1 MIDKNYKAGTQKG
14 SANYDA
20 VITLI
25 ATPKGKFPPQA
36 GKIIEALV
44 AAKGN
49 TLTVGELVG
58 TDGSTESALDKA
70 GLFEKT
76 GILPTDMG
84 YAIKSNMIKKVF
96 KHKKSSQTK
105 KTKYSKAVIYEKM
118 LPSVVLVVVSIPES
132 KWISKKPK
140 K

>member
-1 MIDKNYKAGTQKG
+1 MIDKNYKAGTQRG

-25 ATPKGKFPPQA
+25 ATPTVDIAPQA
-36 GKIIEALV
+36 GKIIEALI

-70 GLFEKT
+70 GLKT
-76 GILPTDMG
+76 
-84 YAIKSNMIKKVF
+84 V
-96 KHKKSSQTK
+96 QTPNDIW
-105 KTKYSKAVIYEKM
+105 THYKAR
-118 LPSVVLVVVSIPES
+118 LVEEGLVT
-132 KWISKKPK
+132 IS
-140 K
+140 

>member
-1 MIDKNYKAGTQKG
+1 MIDKNYKAGTQRG

-25 ATPKGKFPPQA
+25 ATPTGKFPPQA

-70 GLFEKT
+70 GLKT
-76 GILPTDMG
+76 
-84 YAIKSNMIKKVF
+84 V
-96 KHKKSSQTK
+96 QTPNDIW
-105 KTKYSKAVIYEKM
+105 THYKAR
-118 LPSVVLVVVSIPES
+118 LVEEGLVTIN
-132 KWISKKPK
+132 
-140 K
+140 

>member
-36 GKIIEALV
+36 GIIIEALL

-70 GLFEKT
+70 GLNV
-76 GILPTDMG
+76 M
-84 YAIKSNMIKKVF
+84 
-96 KHKKSSQTK
+96 
-105 KTKYSKAVIYEKM
+105 
-118 LPSVVLVVVSIPES
+118 VVSFGLMAIDVALPNPGS
-132 KWISKKPK
+132 VSM
-140 K
+140 

>member
-1 MIDKNYKAGTQKG
+1 MIDKNYKAGTQRG

-36 GKIIEALV
+36 GIIIEALL
-44 AAKGN
+44 AAKDN

-70 GLFEKT
+70 GLKT
-76 GILPTDMG
+76 
-84 YAIKSNMIKKVF
+84 V
-96 KHKKSSQTK
+96 QTPNDIW
-105 KTKYSKAVIYEKM
+105 THYKAR
-118 LPSVVLVVVSIPES
+118 LVEEGLVTLS
-132 KWISKKPK
+132 
-140 K
+140 

>member
-1 MIDKNYKAGTQKG
+1 MIDKNYKAGTQRG

-36 GKIIEALV
+36 GIIIEALV

-58 TDGSTESALDKA
+58 TDGSTESAWEKA
-70 GLFEKT
+70 G
-76 GILPTDMG
+76 GITD
-84 YAIKSNMIKKVF
+84 
-96 KHKKSSQTK
+96 Q
-105 KTKYSKAVIYEKM
+105 AVTRIWSCY
-118 LPSVVLVVVSIPES
+118 
-132 KWISKKPK
+132 KKPLVK
-140 K
+140 AGYITIS

>member
-1 MIDKNYKAGTQKG
+1 MIDKNYKAGTQRG

-25 ATPKGKFPPQA
+25 ATPTGKFPPQD

-70 GLFEKT
+70 GLKT
-76 GILPTDMG
+76 
-84 YAIKSNMIKKVF
+84 V
-96 KHKKSSQTK
+96 QTPNDIW
-105 KTKYSKAVIYEKM
+105 THYKAR
-118 LPSVVLVVVSIPES
+118 LVEEGLVT
-132 KWISKKPK
+132 IS
-140 K
+140 

>member
-1 MIDKNYKAGTQKG
+1 MIDKNYKAGTQRG

-25 ATPKGKFPPQA
+25 ATPTGKFPPQA

-58 TDGSTESALDKA
+58 TDGSTESALDKV
-70 GLFEKT
+70 GLKT
-76 GILPTDMG
+76 
-84 YAIKSNMIKKVF
+84 V
-96 KHKKSSQTK
+96 QTPNDIW
-105 KTKYSKAVIYEKM
+105 THYKAR
-118 LPSVVLVVVSIPES
+118 LVEEGLVT
-132 KWISKKPK
+132 IS
-140 K
+140 